1 VLWAAGTSPVVL
13 VPGTGRTESELSA
26 GLARAGFAVVS
37 WPDSGLEDIRRV
49 AEAITTGA
57 LSIAAP
63 TYALCAADSALDA
76 ALWTAATPDVKA
88 LVTFEML
95 SRAGERELPITDTIC
110 CPWLLFEPDDDQSV
124 WARAS
129 ALAANGQRHLEPLH
143 DRERALRV
151 AIQWLARRL

>member
-1 VLWAAGTSPVVL
+1 MLWAAGPRPVVL
-13 VPGTGRTESELSA
+13 VPGTGRTETELSA

-37 WPDSGLEDIRRV
+37 WHPDSIDDIRRV

-57 LSIAAP
+57 LSISAR
-63 TYALCAADSALDA
+63 TYALCASKSALDA
-76 ALWTAATPDVKA
+76 VLWAAETQDANA

-95 SRAGERELPITDTIC
+95 GRMGEQELEIPQTIR
-110 CPWLLFEPDDDQSV
+110 CPWLLFERDDDPSV

-129 ALAANGQRHLEPLH
+129 ALAATGGRLLEPLH
-143 DRERALRV
+143 DREPALRV